1 MKAKQSQTLSSVS
14 EQDQKS
20 VSDYEAMFDD
30 LYGSIDEDNKSNN
43 NNDIHEPKKTYKPA
57 NNYDQEPVLPAV
69 QNFKS
74 AEYKPNLTLFK
85 RITGA
90 DEEVQSLKESDENR
104 FKATLEIE
112 KQQLNAQVQESK
124 ALIEGKSVQKIN
136 RIKTEYHKIF
146 SQQRLEMQKN
156 QHEFIQIS
164 SDSYLETV
172 TKIESNLLL
181 PKEIKD
187 KLIKSLTKHLN
198 ETLKI
203 IDD

>member
-1 MKAKQSQTLSSVS
+1 MKAKQSQDSVS
-14 EQDQKS
+14 VQDQKS

-30 LYGSIDEDNKSNN
+30 LFCSFEEDKQS
-43 NNDIHEPKKTYKPA
+43 KKAININESKQTDKPA

-69 QNFKS
+69 QNYKS

-85 RITGA
+85 RITGTI
-90 DEEVQSLKESDENR
+90 EVVQSLKESDENR

-172 TKIESNLLL
+172 TKIESNELI